1 MPRRTREEFESDK
14 IDETVMG
21 LDYDPNDTR
30 TDERI
35 RNRKLLE
42 KISPESIEEVRMSFV
57 EDRLPE
63 TDDDRIHREF
73 LEALDEEKV
82 DANLMK
88 QLEKR
93 RRYPGMGGKK
103 HLKSTKKR
111 RNKKSHSRKSRSR
124 KHRTRKS
131 RTHRRR

>member
-42 KISPESIEEVRMSFV
+42 KISPEETEEVYTSFK

-103 HLKSTKKR
+103 HLKSKKR